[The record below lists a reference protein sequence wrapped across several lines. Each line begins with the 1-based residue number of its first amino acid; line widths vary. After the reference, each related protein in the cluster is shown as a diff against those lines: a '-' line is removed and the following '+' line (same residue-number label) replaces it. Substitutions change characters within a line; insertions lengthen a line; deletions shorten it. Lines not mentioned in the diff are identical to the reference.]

1 MNRTAIEEELE
12 VLYDAYYEDLEH
24 YANLQQQHVAG
35 GGPFPG
41 SVVLDQNGAVIGV
54 QGQQHPNIRH
64 PPGRGKH
71 HAPATN
77 GITRKGQQP
86 RSVPP
91 PPPPQDDEEYEEE
104 DGDEYDDDDEFD
116 DEEEDE
122 EGEDE
127 DDGDED
133 ESGSSITY
141 NFDSFIEVSH
151 CFPVAGKPG
160 KRKGDMFSFSSNFTA
175 AGGSHLYLNS
185 DKYRSV
191 LAQGQEIYSLLPMTS
206 SRTTGKSFWK

>member
-1 MNRTAIEEELE
+1 MNSTAIEEELE

-35 GGPFPG
+35 SGPPPPGPGPFPG
-41 SVVLDQNGAVIGV
+41 SVELDQNGAVIGV
-54 QGQQHPNIRH
+54 HGQQHPSTKH

-77 GITRKGQQP
+77 GVARKGQP

-104 DGDEYDDDDEFD
+104 DGDEYDEDEEYD
-116 DEEEDE
+116 DEEEEE

-127 DDGDED
+127 DDGEED
-133 ESGSSITY
+133 DSGSLTPYSYKFGYMI
-141 NFDSFIEVSH
+141 SH
-151 CFPVAGKPG
+151 IAPPTGKPS
-160 KRKGDMFSFSSNFTA
+160 KRKGGDMFSFSSNFTA
-175 AGGSHLYLNS
+175 AG
-185 DKYRSV
+185 RF
-191 LAQGQEIYSLLPMTS
+191 
-206 SRTTGKSFWK
+206 SF